1 MFHKGVFM
9 KKLLRYLKPFWWI
22 IILVIALTYGQVQT
36 ELALP
41 DYMSDI
47 VTNGIQY
54 GGINDTTPLV
64 LKADTMNKYLLFIDE
79 DLKEDVL
86 ANYTLINKDQEVTVE
101 NQLIK
106 FNEDVYVLN
115 EEHEDISELM
125 VEPIVYTN
133 VLDGL
138 ENSGEIYAAM
148 SANPSYI
155 DEVKAM
161 LEKRTASYSENLSS
175 GALMILKEEY
185 SSVGVN
191 TEVLQTNYILYTGLE
206 MLGISLLG
214 VICQI
219 ASTYLATMVACKVAK
234 NLRHDV
240 FSKVESFSST
250 EFSKFSSSSLITRTT
265 NDIQQVQMLVQM
277 LLRIVLIAPMMG
289 IVSITKVF
297 RYQDMLWLLMVAI
310 VVISLV
316 MLITLFIAMPRFK
329 KIQGLVDKLNN
340 VMREFLD
347 GILVIRAF
355 NSEKHEE
362 ERFDEANKNLSNINL
377 FVSRTMSVMMP
388 FMMFLM
394 NALTVFIIWFSSQ
407 LIDINVMSVGEMMAF
422 IQYAMNVLMS
432 FMIVAM
438 IWIMIP
444 RSLVSAHRIFEVLDC
459 ENSIKDKEKTE
470 SLPTIPGS
478 LVFDKVS
485 FKYPHAEEDVLTD
498 ISFEAKPGET
508 VAFIGSTGSGKSTL
522 IKLIPRL
529 FDVSEGSIKYKG
541 IDIRDLKQEELR
553 DNIGY
558 VPQKS
563 ILFTGTIKSNIE
575 FGREIDEEHLNE
587 AIDVSQSRNIIEE
600 KEEGILSPI
609 VQGGT
614 NVSGGQKQ
622 RLSIA
627 RALAKD
633 AGIYIFDDSFSALD
647 FETDKKLRAALDKM
661 IAKTSAI
668 VLIVAQR
675 ISTIKNADKI
685 VVLSEGK
692 VVGMGKHEE
701 LIKNCAVYQ
710 EIAKSQL
717 SEEELANV

>member
-79 DLKEDVL
+79 DLREDVL

-133 VLDGL
+133 VLDSL
-138 ENSGEIYAAM
+138 ENSAEIYAAM
-148 SANPSYI
+148 SADPSYI
-155 DEVKAM
+155 DEVKVM
-161 LEKRTASYSENLSS
+161 LEEKTASYSENLSS

-214 VICQI
+214 VVCQI

-297 RYQDMLWLLMVAI
+297 RYQDMLWLLLVAI

-329 KIQGLVDKLNN
+329 KIQSLVDKLNN

-362 ERFDEANKNLSNINL
+362 ERFDDANKNLSKINL
-377 FVSRTMSVMMP
+377 FVSRTMSIMMP
-388 FMMFLM
+388 FMMFMM
-394 NALTVFIIWFSSQ
+394 NILTVFVIWFSSQ

-459 ENSIKDKEKTE
+459 ENSINDKEKTE
-470 SLPTIPGS
+470 SLPAIPGS

-529 FDVSEGSIKYKG
+529 FDVSDGSIKYKG

-563 ILFTGTIKSNIE
+563 TLFTGTIKSNIE
-575 FGREIDEEHLNE
+575 FGREVDEEHLNE
-587 AIDVSQSRNIIEE
+587 AIDVSQSRNIINE

-685 VVLSEGK
+685 VVLAEGK
-692 VVGMGKHEE
+692 IVGMGKHEE
-701 LIKNCAVYQ
+701 LIKNCTVYQ

>member
-1 MFHKGVFM
+1 M

-79 DLKEDVL
+79 DLREDVL

-133 VLDGL
+133 VLDSL
-138 ENSGEIYAAM
+138 ENSAEIYAAM
-148 SANPSYI
+148 SADPSYI
-155 DEVKAM
+155 DEVKVM
-161 LEKRTASYSENLSS
+161 LEERTASYSENLSS

-214 VICQI
+214 VVCQI

-297 RYQDMLWLLMVAI
+297 RYQDMLWLLLVAI
-310 VVISLV
+310 AVISLV

-329 KIQGLVDKLNN
+329 KIQSLVDKLNN

-362 ERFDEANKNLSNINL
+362 ERFDDANKNLSKINL
-377 FVSRTMSVMMP
+377 FVSRTMSIMMP
-388 FMMFLM
+388 FMMFMM
-394 NALTVFIIWFSSQ
+394 NILTVFVIWFSSQ

-459 ENSIKDKEKTE
+459 ENSINDKEKTE
-470 SLPTIPGS
+470 SLPAIPGS

-563 ILFTGTIKSNIE
+563 TLFTGTIKSNIE
-575 FGREIDEEHLNE
+575 FGREVDEERLNE

>member
-1 MFHKGVFM
+1 M

-79 DLKEDVL
+79 DLREDVL

-206 MLGISLLG
+206 MLAISLLG

-362 ERFDEANKNLSNINL
+362 ERFDEANKNLSKINL
-377 FVSRTMSVMMP
+377 FVSRAMSVMMP

-470 SLPTIPGS
+470 SLPTMPGS

>member
-1 MFHKGVFM
+1 M

-79 DLKEDVL
+79 DLREDVL

-470 SLPTIPGS
+470 SLPTMPGS